1 MTSDPDPSYPSD
13 PPTQA
18 TPAYD
23 PWAPSPDVPPGF
35 PAPPAQPPHPTAQFP
50 AAPAPAVPVEHP
62 APPVAGP
69 HSAPPAQYSGP
80 PAQYSGPPVQFSG
93 PPAQYSAPPAQ
104 YSGPPAQFSGPPAQ
118 FSGPPAQFPAPAAP
132 FTGSFGPVTGAS
144 GAYGTSPGAD
154 PYLAAPAGQ
163 PGPYPP
169 LFAPPGLGIGQ
180 QPTAVQIGEITVSPP
195 VIRTPAGV
203 MPLAGANWYVTDYW
217 QREEKIASW
226 AIVCAILGFF
236 CLTIFSLLFLLIKET
251 RHYGTVQ
258 VTVTSGG
265 HQYVA
270 RIPVVDQGQVQQINN
285 QVNYA
290 RSLSTV

>member
-1 MTSDPDPSYPSD
+1 MTSDPAPSYPSD

-23 PWAPSPDVPPGF
+23 PWAPAPDVPPDPTAF
-35 PAPPAQPPHPTAQFP
+35 PAPPAQHPHPTAQFP
-50 AAPAPAVPVEHP
+50 AAPAPAAPVEP
-62 APPVAGP
+62 SAPPGAGP
-69 HSAPPAQYSGP
+69 HSGP
-80 PAQYSGPPVQFSG
+80 PAQFSG

-104 YSGPPAQFSGPPAQ
+104 Y
-118 FSGPPAQFPAPAAP
+118 SGPPAQFPAPAAP

-144 GAYGTSPGAD
+144 GAYGAPPGAD
-154 PYLAAPAGQ
+154 PYLASPAGQ

-270 RIPVVDQGQVQQINN
+270 RIPVIDQGQVQQINN